1 MIFIA
6 ICCQVQPFPVDDVEK
21 NIGVLQRGGDRLKC
35 AQLLPREVTLA
46 QRKQNSGHND
56 RVEELLWKI
65 EAKSTL
71 LNNSSPYKHNCK
83 VSWNQLRR

>member
-1 MIFIA
+1 MCPA
-6 ICCQVQPFPVDDVEK
+6 
-21 NIGVLQRGGDRLKC
+21 
-35 AQLLPREVTLA
+35 ATREVTLA

-71 LNNSSPYKHNCK
+71 LNNSLPYKHNCK
-83 VSWNQLRR
+83 VSWNQLRRKVPLLLHSVVSGRRVTGGRDK